1 MPELETNPFE
11 AHELI
16 VTYGDCE
23 FWGRCS
29 CGQSRT
35 WGPVRPDQS
44 LDEFAMP
51 WERHAMAAINDARA
65 SVDVARKGGK

>member
-1 MPELETNPFE
+1 MDDETNPFE

-29 CGQSRT
+29 CGKSGRA

-51 WERHAMAAINDARA
+51 WERHAMAEINAD
-65 SVDVARKGGK
+65 RKAGK